1 MNSRDYLY
9 MKRVISLI
17 LSLIIIVCI
26 FASCSKSESVTFYY
40 PVSDNAQYLDPQ
52 IADSTA
58 ERIISANCFE
68 GLVRLDE
75 NGDIQPGAAEKTEVS
90 SDGLTYTF
98 TLRPDAKLHVT
109 KTAQKKLGD
118 KLGENFAPSVTA
130 NDFVFALRRVVDPT
144 TQSPDAS
151 LFNSIKNASKITDGQ
166 MNPQELGVRA
176 VSDTVLEIT
185 LEYADSDLLYALTR
199 PAAMPCNE
207 TFFNACSGR
216 YGLALEYML
225 CNGPFFVYTFSEDA
239 YVLITSNDDYKGEN
253 EVSPDNVY
261 IYLNCDEE
269 TASQKIKGEK
279 YDGGF
284 VSAQT
289 FNRQLNN
296 EKKFMST
303 AFSDTVWAYCFN
315 LNDSYIKNESIR
327 TAFTYAYDPSV
338 IKPDSA
344 YFEKTSRISS
354 TYMTPSYEFTPKM
367 NEYNETKASELYNL
381 GLKNAELDSAAV
393 TVLTTEDFAPQVKLQ
408 IQKWQKALGTDVK
421 IKTDTLE
428 NVTAQVKN
436 GSYQIAFCPVSYSS
450 NKVYAMLGGFTS
462 ESSSNLMGYKS
473 ESYDALFDSVRTANG
488 AQAKIEIYK
497 QLEQKLID
505 DCVLLPVL
513 TQNSYFVLNSSV
525 SGIYAL
531 SQSEVYFI
539 NGKIKQ

>member
-1 MNSRDYLY
+1 MNLRDCLY
-9 MKRVISLI
+9 MKRIISLI
-17 LSLIIIVCI
+17 LSIITVVCL
-26 FASCSKSESVTFYY
+26 FASCSESESVTFYY
-40 PVSDNAQYLDPQ
+40 PVSENAQYLDPQ
-52 IADSTA
+52 IADTTA
-58 ERIISANCFE
+58 ERIIGANCFE

-75 NGDIQPGAAEKTEVS
+75 NGEIQPGAAEKTDIS

-98 TLRPDAKLHVT
+98 TLRPDAKWHVT
-109 KTAQKKLGD
+109 KTSQKKLGD

-130 NDFVFALRRVVDPT
+130 NDFVFALRRAVAPE

-151 LFNSIKNASKITDGQ
+151 LYNSIKNASKISDGQ
-166 MNPQELGVRA
+166 TDVRELGVRA
-176 VSDTVLEIT
+176 VSDYVLEIT
-185 LEYADSDLLYALTR
+185 LDYADSDLLYALTR

-225 CNGPFFVYTFSEDA
+225 CNGPFFVYTFSEDS
-239 YVLITSNDDYKGEN
+239 YILITSNDDYKGEN
-253 EVSPDNVY
+253 TVSPDNVY
-261 IYLNCDEE
+261 IYLNCDED
-269 TASQKIKGEK
+269 TAAQKIKSEK

-284 VSAQT
+284 VGAQT

-296 EKKFMST
+296 EKKFT
-303 AFSDTVWAYCFN
+303 AEAFSDTVWAYCFN
-315 LNDSYIKNESIR
+315 LNDEYMKDESIR

-338 IKPDSA
+338 IEADSA

-354 TYMTPSYEFTPKM
+354 VYMTPSYEFTPKM
-367 NEYNETKASELYNL
+367 NEYDETRASELYSL
-381 GLKNAELDSAAV
+381 GLRNAELDSAAV

-428 NVTAQVKN
+428 NVTQQVKN
-436 GSYQIAFCPVSYSS
+436 GSYQIAFCPVSYTS

-539 NGKIKQ
+539 NGKITQ